1 MSANQIPEE
10 SNLFQASANGSA
22 HEISIIPL
30 QREETEHQQETK
42 KVDLHGKVALIVGGA
57 TEKGQS
63 LAVAFAER
71 GVDVALVYFNEDHAR
86 AAQIKRE
93 VEQRQQ
99 ACMLVAGRDRDED
112 ADTAFAGEVMLQIL
126 QRFGR
131 LDIFINLS
139 SRAFPLG
146 DLLGG
151 DEDQIEALRSRIF
164 PHFNI
169 MKAALDQITS

>member
-1 MSANQIPEE
+1 MRVNRIPED
-10 SNLFQASANGSA
+10 SNLFQASVNGSA

-30 QREETEHQQETK
+30 QREEKESRPETK
-42 KVDLHGKVALIVGGA
+42 QVDLQGKVALIVGGA

-63 LAVAFAER
+63 LAVAFADR
-71 GVDVALVYFNEDHAR
+71 GVNVALVYFNEDHAR
-86 AAQIKRE
+86 AAQIKHE

-99 ACMLVAGRDRDED
+99 QCMLVAGRMSDED
-112 ADTAFAGEVMLQIL
+112 VDAGFAEEVMLQLL

-139 SRAFPLG
+139 SHAFPLG
-146 DLLGG
+146 DLLSGG
-151 DEDQIEALRSRIF
+151 ADEMEQLRSRIF